1 MKRSVR
7 AALSAGLAA
16 VVVPLPA
23 AAEPACGPNAPLGLP
38 VTLEYAVIASR
49 AVLSLSGDGVVT
61 YRRKGDAYTMESSLQ
76 AAGIIEA
83 KQNSVGTVGREGLV
97 PRTFTQQSSRR
108 PPRSAEFDWAA
119 QRVTFSQTGASVPTK
134 PQMQD
139 RLSLLMQLP
148 WRHRADPRAQSI
160 ELPVAGQ
167 GGTSIYRFKA
177 QGEETL
183 ALPAGR
189 FESVKFERHK
199 EDGEDSLEVWLA
211 PGLCSLPV
219 RLRFT
224 DDKGLVIEQQLRAV
238 RTGPS

>member
-1 MKRSVR
+1 MKRAVR
-7 AALSAGLAA
+7 AVLSAGLAA
-16 VVVPLPA
+16 VIPLAA
-23 AAEPACGPNAPLGLP
+23 AAELACGPNAPLGLP

-76 AAGIIEA
+76 AAGIFEA
-83 KQNSVGTVGREGLV
+83 QQSSVGTVGREGLV
-97 PRTFTQQSSRR
+97 PRRFTQRSNRR

-119 QRVTFSQTGASVPTK
+119 QRVTFSQTGASAPTG

-167 GGTSIYRFKA
+167 GGASTYRFRA
-177 QGEETL
+177 QGEQTL

-189 FESVKFERHK
+189 FETVKFERHR

-224 DDKGLVIEQQLRAV
+224 DDRGLVIEQQLRAV
-238 RTGPS
+238 RTDPS